1 MEVKDFVTFGA
12 SARVRKSK
20 ENYKECLRKYSKLYN
35 KMETRRAEV
44 NANLKVL
51 VEEKI
56 ASLRSLKK
64 IERISK
70 NLIGKDRKFNID
82 GLNLA
87 EYENF
92 KTIEKTISMGDAAI
106 NTVKGTISGISTGV
120 GAWALVSTFGTAST
134 GTAISSLS
142 GVAATNATLAW
153 FGGGSIASGGL
164 GMAGGSLIFGGIVV
178 VPALLLTGAFNHLK
192 ANKDI
197 KKIEEEIFR
206 VEKSI
211 YDIKNN
217 MLAMDN
223 VEKRSFEV
231 MDSLKKMRENFE
243 LELKLVY
250 KKIYPI
256 PFISNLIKHIRKK
269 VFKKNF
275 FSEND
280 LKEISYIG
288 NFAVRFSEIIDTK
301 IFD

>member
-35 KMETRRAEV
+35 KMETRRVEV

-56 ASLRSLKK
+56 VSLRSLKK

-120 GAWALVSTFGTAST
+120 GAWASSINIWNSLHRNGYFKFEWCCCYKCDFSLVWWRIHS
-134 GTAISSLS
+134 
-142 GVAATNATLAW
+142 
-153 FGGGSIASGGL
+153 
-164 GMAGGSLIFGGIVV
+164 
-178 VPALLLTGAFNHLK
+178 
-192 ANKDI
+192 
-197 KKIEEEIFR
+197 
-206 VEKSI
+206 
-211 YDIKNN
+211 
-217 MLAMDN
+217 
-223 VEKRSFEV
+223 
-231 MDSLKKMRENFE
+231 
-243 LELKLVY
+243 
-250 KKIYPI
+250 
-256 PFISNLIKHIRKK
+256 
-269 VFKKNF
+269 
-275 FSEND
+275 
-280 LKEISYIG
+280 
-288 NFAVRFSEIIDTK
+288 
-301 IFD
+301 